1 VHHPATGVVLD
12 RLDLLQRGSE
22 VPHMDLGL
30 NFALVPTL
38 PHTFKSI
45 LHAREGE
52 GGEEAA
58 SRGIEEFWIFV
69 NEFRELQRKLRR

>member
-1 VHHPATGVVLD
+1 MYDPATGVLLD

-30 NFALVPTL
+30 NFALVRTL
-38 PHTFKSI
+38 PHTFKSS

-52 GGEEAA
+52 GGEEGRA
-58 SRGIEEFWIFV
+58 RGIEEFWIFV